1 MTHLE
6 LFAGIGGFRRATE
19 LLDKDGIMPFKS
31 VGFSEIDKHA
41 LLTYKTVYNISNDE
55 IEMGDIVEFTKNKEN
70 IKNLPNFDLLTG
82 GFPCFVKGT
91 PVLTSNGF
99 KPIEKVEIGEKV
111 LTHSQEFHSVNGTM
125 RHQANEIV
133 YVRAHGMWE
142 NMKVTPNHKFYAR
155 KRMKSK
161 GKSYFLPPKYIPI
174 NQLQKGDKIGY
185 PVINGNDLSYTI
197 AFWKLIGTWLAD
209 GWLNESKRKGRRNP
223 YNHKII
229 ICCGKHNLDRLT
241 KVIKDANYHYTLAE
255 EKTTYKCI
263 ITDQWLCNFL
273 HDFGKYAHGK
283 HLSPQCFQLD
293 NERKKAL
300 IEGWLADGYVDS
312 RGNMKIASASIE
324 LVMGMAQIARDAYH
338 LPTSIVKCT
347 PNRTCIIEGRKVN
360 EHPQYRLTICKHSRD
375 AFYENGFVWCNLRS
389 LVHKKEEN
397 VVYNLS
403 VNNDPSYTVYGIA
416 VHNCQSFS
424 TMGKQQ
430 GFDDDLGRG
439 QMFFRIMDI
448 LEVKH
453 PPYVL
458 LENVRNLL
466 SHDNDNT
473 FKVIKEQLES
483 IGYSVHYDVF
493 NTMDFHLPQRRRR
506 VLIFATLD
514 KTPFDFNSK
523 TIQEWFDKAYT
534 TTSLEHGE
542 TVLEFLDK
550 DVDQKYFLSEKGKRY
565 ILSDGTKSFTNLK
578 NTINT
583 PIAKTLLTGCGAQKK
598 AFSANYYTQE
608 WIETNGLTNAQETM
622 SFEELVKQP
631 IRRLTPEEAY
641 LLQGFP
647 RDFALAARSVGN
659 SNTALYKQAG
669 NAISVNVI
677 YAALRWLIENQH
689 ME

>member
-41 LLTYKTVYNISNDE
+41 LLTYKTVYNISNNE
-55 IEMGDIVEFTKNKEN
+55 VELGDIVEFTKNKEN
-70 IKNLPNFDLLTG
+70 IENLPDFDLLTG
-82 GFPCFVKGT
+82 GFPC
-91 PVLTSNGF
+91 
-99 KPIEKVEIGEKV
+99 
-111 LTHSQEFHSVNGTM
+111 
-125 RHQANEIV
+125 
-133 YVRAHGMWE
+133 
-142 NMKVTPNHKFYAR
+142 
-155 KRMKSK
+155 
-161 GKSYFLPPKYIPI
+161 
-174 NQLQKGDKIGY
+174 
-185 PVINGNDLSYTI
+185 
-197 AFWKLIGTWLAD
+197 
-209 GWLNESKRKGRRNP
+209 
-223 YNHKII
+223 
-229 ICCGKHNLDRLT
+229 
-241 KVIKDANYHYTLAE
+241 
-255 EKTTYKCI
+255 
-263 ITDQWLCNFL
+263 
-273 HDFGKYAHGK
+273 
-283 HLSPQCFQLD
+283 QCF
-293 NERKKAL
+293 
-300 IEGWLADGYVDS
+300 
-312 RGNMKIASASIE
+312 SA
-324 LVMGMAQIARDAYH
+324 
-338 LPTSIVKCT
+338 
-347 PNRTCIIEGRKVN
+347 
-360 EHPQYRLTICKHSRD
+360 
-375 AFYENGFVWCNLRS
+375 
-389 LVHKKEEN
+389 
-397 VVYNLS
+397 
-403 VNNDPSYTVYGIA
+403 
-416 VHNCQSFS
+416 
-424 TMGKQQ
+424 MGKQQ
-430 GFDDDLGRG
+430 GFNDDLGRG

-466 SHDNDNT
+466 SHDNGNT

-483 IGYSVHYDVF
+483 IGYAVHYDVF
-493 NTMDFHLPQRRRR
+493 NTMDFHLPQHRRR

-523 TIQEWFDKAYT
+523 TIQEWFDKIYT

-550 DVDQKYFLSEKGKRY
+550 DAEQKYFLSEKGRRY

-608 WIETNGLTNAQETM
+608 WIETNGLANAQEAM
-622 SFEELVKQP
+622 PFEELVKQP

-647 RDFALAARSVGN
+647 RDFALAARNVGI

-677 YAALRWLIENQH
+677 YAVLRWLIENKHIQ
-689 ME
+689 